1 MIPITTNDL
10 LPASSAKS
18 LTTGRASGVAIQREL
33 LSGDGMIPITTKDL
47 LPASSAKS
55 LTTGRA
61 SGVAIQREL
70 LTKGDFDIG
79 RSGGTEA
86 LTKARGGSIG
96 IQTVPAA

>member
-1 MIPITTNDL
+1 
-10 LPASSAKS
+10 
-18 LTTGRASGVAIQREL
+18 
-33 LSGDGMIPITTKDL
+33 L